1 MPEFIQPRA
10 DTVSA
15 SEEATAGWRGHRA
28 VWAAGRPRPGQG
40 RGSQGAAPTAPEG
53 GAEPASEPGTGTPY
67 SVGGVS
73 QAEGRVRERLWEC
86 VR

>member
-1 MPEFIQPRA
+1 M
-10 DTVSA
+10 
-15 SEEATAGWRGHRA
+15 
-28 VWAAGRPRPGQG
+28 WAAGRPRPGQG

-73 QAEGRVRERLWEC
+73 QAEGARA
-86 VR
+86 